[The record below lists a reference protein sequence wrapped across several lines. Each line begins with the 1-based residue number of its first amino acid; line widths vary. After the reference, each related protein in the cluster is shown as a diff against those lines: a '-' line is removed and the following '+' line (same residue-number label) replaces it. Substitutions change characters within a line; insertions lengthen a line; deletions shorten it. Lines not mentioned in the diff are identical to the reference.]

1 MGIQKSIIV
10 EVLLHALGVIEGLI
24 NKSISIDV
32 GYYSMLRPVLVSL
45 LEKNNINR
53 EENSELFDL
62 IEDDLLVLED
72 ISSLSPKSYEDEM
85 ERIKRTILHML
96 SELTVNIDS
105 DYNSNNENKESLW
118 SLILYGLAKKAGILN
133 KNEQEEKIIMGSVG
147 IFSLSDR
154 A

>member
-1 MGIQKSIIV
+1 VDIQKSIIV
-10 EVLLHALGVIEGLI
+10 EVLLHALGIIEGVM

-53 EENSELFDL
+53 KENSELFDL